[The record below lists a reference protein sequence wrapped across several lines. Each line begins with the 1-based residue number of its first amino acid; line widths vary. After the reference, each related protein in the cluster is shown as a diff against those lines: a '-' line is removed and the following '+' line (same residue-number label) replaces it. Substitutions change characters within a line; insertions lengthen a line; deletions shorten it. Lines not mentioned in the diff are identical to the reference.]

1 MNLKKAFDT
10 VDHEIPLTKFDCSG
24 IQSIFNNW
32 FKSYLSNHKHFISV
46 NVYGS
51 ELTEITLVFH
61 SGLSSFLLL
70 LYINDLNQAIK
81 FCKVHRST
89 DDINFLYLE
98 LKLMEILHGNPIK
111 IIC

>member
-24 IQSIFNNW
+24 IRSIFNNW

-46 NVYGS
+46 NVYRS

-81 FCKVHRST
+81 LCKVHRST